1 MAQVMTRGMVKS
13 KLIIYVM
20 ATKAFHKTYRPS
32 FLPSLTLLGRMDGWM
47 DGWMDEWGLIV
58 MNIDKWV
65 IRSQA
70 PIINGVQFI
79 D

>member
-20 ATKAFHKTYRPS
+20 GATKAFHKNLSP
-32 FLPSLTLLGRMDGWM
+32 F
-47 DGWMDEWGLIV
+47 GLIV